1 MAMRPVA
8 AETSIAER
16 FRDVAATFPGELAL
30 ISARARY
37 TYAELDRWSDAIAA
51 DLVAAGAP
59 ANVPVAIVIREP
71 LSLVPASLAVVK
83 AGNFF
88 VVLDAGDSDERI
100 AAILNATGAALCLV
114 DSVPPAATRHL
125 SLLRMRALPDAP
137 VEPITQPP
145 HELVQLVFTSGTT
158 GVPKAVAS
166 PQRGFVERMTGSS
179 TRTGRA
185 AGERVSYT
193 AIPGHARA
201 SGEIFGSLLNG
212 ATLCAFDA
220 RSESLDA
227 LGDLIARERI
237 STLTLTPALFRR
249 FLRALPATA
258 DLSSI
263 RKLRLGAD
271 VITVADV
278 DVWRTRFP
286 RTATLERAFNSTE
299 TGTVLHL
306 TIDHDTPIPGPLVPL
321 GRPIPGVEV
330 WLVDEEGRVLT
341 GEETGELVV
350 RSAQV
355 AHGYWNVPELTAQ
368 KFTFDPE
375 HPDTP
380 AFHTGDLLRRDAD
393 GLYYFIGR
401 RDARLKIHGR
411 RIDPVEVESALI
423 VHAGAR
429 EAVAFAEPAPD
440 GELHL
445 AAYVVMKDP
454 TSAPRD
460 IRAALRDRVPAWM
473 IPARIHVVDDLP
485 MTRAGKVDRA
495 ALASRPLGP
504 RPSALSPAAKPDDL
518 RAIWSRILGT
528 PVAPDDDF
536 FDDLGGSSL
545 AAAEIVAE
553 VNRVT
558 GYSLPLSL
566 LLELNTVR
574 KMAGY
579 LHARPALERT
589 VIALQTGGALPPLF
603 CVSGK
608 GGSVIRFR
616 PLSALLGA
624 DQPFYGLTHH
634 GFDPRSFPPTLG
646 AVAAA
651 YADAVRAT
659 QPAGPYYLAGYSAG
673 GFIAYELARQLALGG
688 EQVAF
693 VGLIDTAAT
702 RTHLTPW
709 KRYRKQLTILR
720 HRPAATTAR
729 YARALARRTEWLGR
743 WLRTRG
749 REPFAPRLSQEIRD
763 ANRFFESLEIHAALK
778 PWSGPV
784 TVFLARHGRGAD
796 AGQPDGGWSALC
808 GDSLTVIPID
818 GEHDT
823 ILDEDVHC
831 LAEPFARALENARRG

>member
-1 MAMRPVA
+1 MAMSPVTS
-8 AETSIAER
+8 ETSIAER
-16 FRDVAATFPGELAL
+16 FRDVAATFPDTLAL
-30 ISARARY
+30 IAARARY

-51 DLVAAGAP
+51 GLLAAGP
-59 ANVPVAIVIREP
+59 SSDVPVAIVIREH

-83 AGNFF
+83 AGYFF
-88 VVLDAGDSDERI
+88 VVIDAGDSDERI

-114 DSVPPAATRHL
+114 DSAPPAATRHL
-125 SLLRMRALPDAP
+125 SLLRMRPLPDAP
-137 VEPITQPP
+137 VERIARAP

-166 PQRGFVERMTGSS
+166 PQRGFAERMARSS
-179 TRTGRA
+179 ERTGRD

-220 RSESLDA
+220 RSERLETLA
-227 LGDLIARERI
+227 DLIARERI

-249 FLRALPATA
+249 FMRVLPPDA

-278 DVWRTRFP
+278 YAWRTRFP

-306 TIDHDTPIPGPLVPL
+306 TIDHDTPIPGRLVPL
-321 GRPIPGVEV
+321 GRPIPGVDV
-330 WLVDEEGRVLT
+330 WLIDEEGGTVAGT
-341 GEETGELVV
+341 ETGELVV

-355 AHGYWNVPELTAQ
+355 AHGYWNAPELTAQ
-368 KFTFDPE
+368 KFAFDPE
-375 HPDTP
+375 HPQTP
-380 AFHTGDLLRRDAD
+380 TFHTGDLVRRDAD

-411 RIDPVEVESALI
+411 RIDPVEIESALVI
-423 VHAGAR
+423 HAGAR

-445 AAYVVMKDP
+445 AAYVVMKDAA
-454 TSAPRD
+454 SAPRD
-460 IRAALRDRVPAWM
+460 IRAALRERVPAWM

-485 MTRAGKVDRA
+485 MTRSGKVDRA
-495 ALASRPLGP
+495 ALAVRPVQPDHSLGP
-504 RPSALSPAAKPDDL
+504 QPSALGPAAEPL
-518 RAIWSRILGT
+518 QEIWSRVLDT

-553 VNRVT
+553 VNRAT

-579 LHARPALERT
+579 LHARPSIERT
-589 VIALQTGGALPPLF
+589 VIALQTGG
-603 CVSGK
+603 
-608 GGSVIRFR
+608 
-616 PLSALLGA
+616 
-624 DQPFYGLTHH
+624 TH
-634 GFDPRSFPPTLG
+634 
-646 AVAAA
+646 
-651 YADAVRAT
+651 
-659 QPAGPYYLAGYSAG
+659 
-673 GFIAYELARQLALGG
+673 
-688 EQVAF
+688 
-693 VGLIDTAAT
+693 
-702 RTHLTPW
+702 
-709 KRYRKQLTILR
+709 
-720 HRPAATTAR
+720 
-729 YARALARRTEWLGR
+729 
-743 WLRTRG
+743 
-749 REPFAPRLSQEIRD
+749 
-763 ANRFFESLEIHAALK
+763 
-778 PWSGPV
+778 
-784 TVFLARHGRGAD
+784 
-796 AGQPDGGWSALC
+796 
-808 GDSLTVIPID
+808 
-818 GEHDT
+818 
-823 ILDEDVHC
+823 
-831 LAEPFARALENARRG
+831 